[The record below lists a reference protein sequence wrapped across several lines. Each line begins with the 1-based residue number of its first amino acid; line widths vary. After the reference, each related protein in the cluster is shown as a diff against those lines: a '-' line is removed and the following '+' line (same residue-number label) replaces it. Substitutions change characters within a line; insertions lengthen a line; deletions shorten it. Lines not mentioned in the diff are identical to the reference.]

1 MAVNHTVT
9 SGSILPFF
17 LSPAPFY
24 PTGTFF
30 HIPLQIYEG
39 EKSLAMV
46 LDEDSEGSDQ
56 NIILSWCMIRN
67 EGICS

>member
-9 SGSILPFF
+9 SASILPFF
-17 LSPAPFY
+17 LSPAPFF

-30 HIPLQIYEG
+30 HRPFQIHEG

-46 LDEDSEGSDQ
+46 LDEDSEGLDQ